1 MKVKVE
7 MNIDLDMTEEE
18 LNELSVLEIRDI
30 VSELI
35 DEESA
40 KSYDVDINVKRVER
54 TDEFTPL
61 N

>member
-18 LNELSVLEIRDI
+18 LNELSVIEIRDI

-35 DEESA
+35 EESC
-40 KSYDVDINVKRVER
+40 YHYCVLVDVKRVER
-54 TDEFTPL
+54 LDKFTPL